1 VGNIKLQIA
10 MANILIHRFD
20 VAQDSR
26 DLTGGEWWLRK
37 TLKLTVLG
45 LSFQERTM
53 TRQRSRIRWLRE
65 GEGNTKLFHL
75 VAYGRRTNN
84 LMTAIKHGDEL
95 IMDQGRNEDLFLQTY
110 QNLIG
115 TIQSREATLDEG

>member
-1 VGNIKLQIA
+1 
-10 MANILIHRFD
+10 
-20 VAQDSR
+20 
-26 DLTGGEWWLRK
+26 
-37 TLKLTVLG
+37 
-45 LSFQERTM
+45 
-53 TRQRSRIRWLRE
+53 LRE

-95 IMDQGRNEDLFLQTY
+95 ITDQGRNKDLFLQTY

-115 TIQSREATLDEG
+115 TIQSREATLDLETPGLRTQDLRNLREIFTEAEVWAAVKEMPADRAPGPVGFIGAFYK